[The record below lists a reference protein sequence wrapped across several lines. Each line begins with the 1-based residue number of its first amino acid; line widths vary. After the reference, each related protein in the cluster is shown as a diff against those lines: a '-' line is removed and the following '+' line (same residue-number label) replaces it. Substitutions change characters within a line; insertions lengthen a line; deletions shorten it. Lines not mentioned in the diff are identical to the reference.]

1 MCRSQRMG
9 ILIDDLLNLSQVART
24 EIRRETVDLSDLA
37 KSVGSELQ
45 QQEPERDVTF
55 LVEEGA
61 NAVGDP
67 TLLRAVLDNLIG
79 NAWKYASKN
88 DQAKI
93 EFGTTEENGRKAYS
107 VRDDGAGFDMA
118 HADKLFGA
126 FQRLHGANEFESTGI
141 GLATVQRIVHR
152 HSSRVWAE
160 STVGEGAT
168 FYFTLA

>member
-24 EIRRETVDLSDLA
+24 EIRRETVGLSDLA
-37 KSVGSELQ
+37 KSVGSKL

-93 EFGTTEENGRKAYS
+93 EFGITEENGRKAYF

-126 FQRLHGANEFESTGI
+126 FQRLHGANEFEGTGI

-152 HSSRVWAE
+152 HGGRVWAE

-168 FYFTLA
+168 FYFILA

>member
-24 EIRRETVDLSDLA
+24 EIRRETVGLSALA
-37 KSVGSELQ
+37 KSVGSELH

-55 LVEEGA
+55 QVEEGA

-79 NAWKYASKN
+79 NAWKYTGKSA
-88 DQAKI
+88 QATI
-93 EFGTTEENGRKAYS
+93 EFGMTEDNGQKAFF

-118 HADKLFGA
+118 HAD
-126 FQRLHGANEFESTGI
+126 
-141 GLATVQRIVHR
+141 
-152 HSSRVWAE
+152 
-160 STVGEGAT
+160 
-168 FYFTLA
+168 